1 MRIVFF
7 GSPEFAVPSLQ
18 AVAGAHEIALVLS
31 QPDRP
36 AGRGRTLT
44 PPPVKQTAL
53 QLGLPVE
60 QPTKLRDSAVAARL
74 AALEPDAFV
83 VVAYGRIL
91 PPALLAIPR
100 LGPWNVHGSLLP
112 RYRGA
117 APIQWSVIRGETE
130 TGVCIMRM
138 EEGLDTGPVAAC
150 RSTPIGDQDT
160 AGTLAARLSRMGA
173 ELLLET
179 LPVIAAGQ
187 VSLQVQ
193 DHARATLAPML
204 TKDDGLLD
212 FQQPAP
218 LVSAHARG
226 VDPWPGA
233 FAWLGDEPMKLFG
246 PTVVPGQGEPGS
258 VLGIVGPG
266 LSIACGEG
274 AVAFAE
280 LQLAGRKRLP
290 AAAVLAGRPIA
301 PGTRL
306 RGKV

>member
-1 MRIVFF
+1 
-7 GSPEFAVPSLQ
+7 
-18 AVAGAHEIALVLS
+18 
-31 QPDRP
+31 
-36 AGRGRTLT
+36 
-44 PPPVKQTAL
+44 
-53 QLGLPVE
+53 
-60 QPTKLRDSAVAARL
+60 
-74 AALEPDAFV
+74 
-83 VVAYGRIL
+83 
-91 PPALLAIPR
+91 
-100 LGPWNVHGSLLP
+100 
-112 RYRGA
+112 
-117 APIQWSVIRGETE
+117 
-130 TGVCIMRM
+130 M

>member
-1 MRIVFF
+1 MRLVFF

-18 AVAGAHEIALVLS
+18 ALAGVHDIALVLS

-36 AGRGRTLT
+36 SGRGRALT
-44 PPPVKQTAL
+44 APPVKQTAL

-60 QPTKLRDSAVAARL
+60 QPTKLKDPAVAERL
-74 AALEPDAFV
+74 AALQPDAFV

-117 APIQWSVIRGETE
+117 APIQWSVIHGERE

-150 RSTPIGDQDT
+150 RTTPIGDDDT

-173 ELLLET
+173 QLLVET

-187 VSLQVQ
+187 IALEVQ

-212 FQQPAP
+212 FGQPAR
-218 LVSAHARG
+218 LVSARARG

-233 FAWLGDEPMKLFG
+233 FAWLDEEPVKLFA
-246 PTVVPGQGEPGS
+246 PSVIAGQGEPGT
-258 VLGIVGPG
+258 VLGITGSG
-266 LSIACGEG
+266 LGIACGEG

-280 LQLAGRKRLP
+280 LQLPGRKRLP
-290 AAAVLAGRPIA
+290 AAAVLAGRPIT

>member
-18 AVAGAHEIALVLS
+18 ALAGAHDVVLVLS

-36 AGRGRTLT
+36 SGRGRALT
-44 PPPVKQTAL
+44 APPVKQTAL

-60 QPTKLRDSAVAARL
+60 QPTKLKDPAVAERL
-74 AALEPDAFV
+74 AALQADAFV

-91 PPALLAIPR
+91 PPALLAIPP

-117 APIQWSVIRGETE
+117 APIQWSVIRGDRE

-150 RSTPIGDQDT
+150 RSTPIADDDT
-160 AGTLAARLSRMGA
+160 AGTLAARLSQMGA
-173 ELLLET
+173 ELLVEI
-179 LPVIAAGQ
+179 LPAIAAGQ
-187 VSLQVQ
+187 VTLEVQ

-212 FQQPAP
+212 FGQPAR

-233 FAWLGDEPMKLFG
+233 FAWLQDQPLKLFG
-246 PTVVPGQGEPGS
+246 PTVVAGQGDRGE
-258 VLGIVGPG
+258 VLGLSPAG
-266 LSIACGEG
+266 LTVACAEG

-280 LQLAGRKRLP
+280 LQLPGRKRLP
-290 AAAVLAGRPIA
+290 AAAVLAGHPIA
-301 PGTRL
+301 AGTRL